1 MYPGTFL
8 MVQWLRLCLPI
19 QGVQVLRSHI
29 PQGQRVKNIKQKLY
43 CNKFNKDFKKI
54 IIKPEEAPSRKWKGA
69 ISSLPDKKGKEEAS
83 WFGVCGD

>member
-1 MYPGTFL
+1 

-19 QGVQVLRSHI
+19 QGVQVQSLARELRSHI

>member
-1 MYPGTFL
+1 

-19 QGVQVLRSHI
+19 QGVQVQTLARELRSHI

-43 CNKFNKDFKKI
+43 CNKFNKDLKKR

-69 ISSLPDKKGKEEAS
+69 YQFSP
-83 WFGVCGD
+83 

>member
-1 MYPGTFL
+1 MSET
-8 MVQWLRLCLPI
+8 
-19 QGVQVLRSHI
+19 
-29 PQGQRVKNIKQKLY
+29 
-43 CNKFNKDFKKI
+43 DKI